1 MTREEIDWPVIKIP
15 TITFIVVLLLSLSII
30 AGSWVFKEDMLSK
43 YKKNKNRFTSV
54 SQKYLAVDEDERIIR
69 KYYPEFIALYKKGV
83 IGREHRLNW
92 IETLRASSERIKL
105 PGLRYSISPQEKY
118 SPGFNVNL
126 GKFALFSSSMSL
138 TIDMLH
144 EGDLVRL
151 IRDMSE
157 HAEGMFTITEC
168 RFMRTGNT
176 LSEKPDATNVS
187 AECDLQWLNIRKADG
202 TAIKLS

>member
-1 MTREEIDWPVIKIP
+1 VTREEIDWPVIKIP
-15 TITFIVVLLLSLSII
+15 TITFIVVLLVSLAMIV
-30 AGSWVFKEDMLSK
+30 GSWTFKEDMLSK
-43 YKKNKNRFTSV
+43 YKKSKSKFTSI

-105 PGLRYSISPQEKY
+105 PGLRYGISPQKKY
-118 SPGFNVNL
+118 SPGFDVNL
-126 GKFALFSSSMSL
+126 GKFALYSSSMSL

-151 IRDMSE
+151 IRDMSK

-168 RFMRTGNT
+168 KFVRAGKALNN
-176 LSEKPDATNVS
+176 KPDAINVS
-187 AECDLQWLNIRKADG
+187 AECELQWLNIRKADG

>member
-1 MTREEIDWPVIKIP
+1 VKRENIDWPVIKIP
-15 TITFIVVLLLSLSII
+15 TITFIVVLLVSLGLIVS
-30 AGSWVFKEDMLSK
+30 SWMFKEDMLSK
-43 YKKNKNRFTSV
+43 YKRSKNKFTSV

-176 LSEKPDATNVS
+176 LSDKPDATNVS

>member
-1 MTREEIDWPVIKIP
+1 VKREDIDWPVIKIP
-15 TITFIVVLLLSLSII
+15 TITFIVVLLVSLSII
-30 AGSWVFKEDMLSK
+30 LGSWMFKEDMLSK
-43 YKKNKNRFTSV
+43 YKKNKNRFTSI

-69 KYYPEFIALYKKGV
+69 KYYPEFIALYKKGI

-92 IETLRASSERIKL
+92 IETLRASNERIKL

-176 LSEKPDATNVS
+176 ISEKPDATNVS

-202 TAIKLS
+202 TAINLS

>member
-1 MTREEIDWPVIKIP
+1 MKREDIDWPVLRVP
-15 TITFIVVLLLSLSII
+15 TITFIVVLLISLGLIVS
-30 AGSWVFKEDMLSK
+30 SWMFKEDMLSK
-43 YKKNKNRFTSV
+43 YKRSKNKFTSV

-126 GKFALFSSSMSL
+126 GKYALFSSSMSL

-176 LSEKPDATNVS
+176 LSDKPDATNVS

>member
-1 MTREEIDWPVIKIP
+1 VKRKDIDWPVIKIP
-15 TITFIVVLLLSLSII
+15 IITFIVVLLVSLGII
-30 AGSWVFKEDMLSK
+30 LGSWIFKEDMLSK
-43 YKKNKNRFTSV
+43 YKRNKNRFTSI

-69 KYYPEFIALYKKGV
+69 KYYPEFIALYKKGI

-92 IETLRASSERIKL
+92 IETLRASNERIKL

-176 LSEKPDATNVS
+176 ISEKPDATNVS